1 MSRDWRSITMKSLV
15 MKTRISFILLVFC
28 PFAFCQMREEL
39 RGRVLTDAPTLENVI
54 IFNTTSKSGTV
65 TDADGFF
72 RIKSMVG
79 DTLVFSG
86 LAVKSK
92 KIAIKKKD
100 AEVAYIDV
108 KLESFI
114 NELEAVDV
122 ASSKIRN
129 PAGKKGSQGIVDQK
143 YYDDKQS
150 SPKNPLIYDG
160 YGSFP
165 NGTNFVRLYK
175 DIVKLVKRNR
185 SKKGETASVIDFSE
199 LAIGKFNYDFFIKN
213 LELQQGQITL
223 FLVFCES
230 DPKVKT
236 FTTTTTKFEIMDFLI
251 TKNTEFKKIIESEE

>member
-1 MSRDWRSITMKSLV
+1 MKI
-15 MKTRISFILLVFC
+15 RISFILLTFC
-28 PFAFCQMREEL
+28 QFAFAQMRTET
-39 RGRVLTDAPTLENVI
+39 RGRVLTDSETLENII
-54 IFNTTSKSGTV
+54 IFNTASKNGTV

-72 RIKSMVG
+72 KIKTAVG

-92 KIAIKKKD
+92 KIAISKKD

-114 NELEAVDV
+114 NELDAVNV
-122 ASSKIRN
+122 SKSKIRN
-129 PAGKKGSQGIVDQK
+129 PVGKKGSQGIVDQK

-150 SPKNPLIYDG
+150 SPKNSFIYDG

-175 DIVKLVKRNR
+175 DIVKLVKL
-185 SKKGETASVIDFSE
+185 KKEKKNKSEAVVDFSE
-199 LAIGKFNYDFFIKN
+199 LVIGKFNYDFFIKN
-213 LELQQGQITL
+213 LALPQEQMKL
-223 FLVFCES
+223 FLVFCEN
-230 DPKVKT
+230 DAKVKT

-251 TKNTEFKKIIESEE
+251 TKNTEFKKIIASDQ